1 MPSKSRN
8 YGLKIFWASESS
20 TGYALNAIT
29 YSGKEGDQVHQNL
42 GQDIVLR
49 LLEPYYGTGRD
60 VCTDNFFTSY
70 NLTKLLLEEFNYIRN
85 NKKSLQRNST
95 FLELKLNLLKN
106 PVDLFN
112 PIGWK
117 ILGRFS

>member
-1 MPSKSRN
+1 MLSKSRN

-70 NLTKLLLEEFNYIRN
+70 NLTKLLLEKSLTIFGTIRN
-85 NKKSLQRNST
+85 HCREILHS
-95 FLELKLNLLKN
+95 LNLSL
-106 PVDLFN
+106 
-112 PIGWK
+112 IC
-117 ILGRFS
+117 